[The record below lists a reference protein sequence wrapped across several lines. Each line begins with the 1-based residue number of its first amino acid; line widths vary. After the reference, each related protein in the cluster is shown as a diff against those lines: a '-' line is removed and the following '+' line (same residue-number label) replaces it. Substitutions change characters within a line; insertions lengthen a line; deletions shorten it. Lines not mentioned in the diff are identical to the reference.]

1 MPTSCWSCAAGGL
14 QALLLRL
21 RRLVITSLSF
31 PVAFQYPASVALFVR
46 IPVGYFL
53 SRKLKKYHSFSP
65 IFAFSATTN
74 TAPPNLDISTAPDQ
88 YSTAARITKRE
99 QLLDLQYYS

>member
-1 MPTSCWSCAAGGL
+1 L
-14 QALLLRL
+14 
-21 RRLVITSLSF
+21 
-31 PVAFQYPASVALFVR
+31 VR

-88 YSTAARITKRE
+88 CSTAARITKRK
-99 QLLDLQYYS
+99 QLLDLQYYSYITEEEKVNIDDDLMSNGSVETQSTC